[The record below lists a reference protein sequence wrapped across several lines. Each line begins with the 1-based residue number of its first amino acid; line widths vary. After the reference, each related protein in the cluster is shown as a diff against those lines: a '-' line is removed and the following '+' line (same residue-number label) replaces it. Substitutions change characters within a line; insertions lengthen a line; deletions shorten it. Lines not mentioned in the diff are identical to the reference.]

1 MILIRQPKDTRS
13 TMNQR
18 FVLEV
23 RFRMRKLVL
32 AVFAVSLATSS
43 SSQTANS
50 LRVILI
56 PADGGTED
64 GTKADYQPIFE
75 AVSRMTGLSFGIKVG
90 QSYAA
95 VVEAMCNGSADVA
108 FVGPVTYVQAHE
120 RGCADLLAVGVEKGQ
135 SIYYAGL
142 FTKSNSA
149 IKGITDLKGKRVAF
163 GDVNSTSSFVFP
175 MTMIMEAGLDPVRD
189 LSEIRLTGSHA
200 NSLAA
205 LVQNQVDAAALSFD
219 SYNKA
224 VAQGVV
230 DPATIRVVAR
240 SIPIPYPPL
249 IMNAKL
255 APRLKARLH
264 DAFGRVDKAPGVT
277 PDMIRGYGG
286 GKVDRYDTQFPPDK
300 FNIAAVKMAK
310 LDDDLRSA
318 ILKKAAQR

>member
-1 MILIRQPKDTRS
+1 
-13 TMNQR
+13 
-18 FVLEV
+18 
-23 RFRMRKLVL
+23 MRALFLVL
-32 AVFAVSLATSS
+32 SALMVTMPAPSS
-43 SSQTANS
+43 EVGKS

-75 AVSRMTGLSFGIKVG
+75 AVSRMTGLSFSIRVG
-90 QSYAA
+90 QSYAS
-95 VVEAMCNGSADVA
+95 VVEAMCAGGADVA
-108 FVGPVTYVQAHE
+108 FVGPVTYIEALQ
-120 RGCADLLAVGVEKGQ
+120 RGCAELLAVAVEKGQ

-142 FTKSNSA
+142 FTKASS
-149 IKGITDLKGKRVAF
+149 GIRQLTDLKGKRIAF

-189 LSEIRLTGSHA
+189 LSEVRLTGSHA

-205 LVQNQVDAAALSFD
+205 LIQNQVDAAALSFD
-219 SYNKA
+219 SFDKA
-224 VAQGVV
+224 LSQGAV

-249 IMNAKL
+249 IVNAKL
-255 APRLKARLH
+255 APKLKAELR

-286 GKVDRYDTQFPPDK
+286 GKVDRYDTQFPAEK
-300 FNIAAVKMAK
+300 FNIAAVMMAR
-310 LDDDLRSA
+310 LDDSLKAA
-318 ILKKAAQR
+318 ILKKAGQR